1 MDYDDAIRWLLT
13 LPDFERTG
21 DFADRPDLAPM
32 MALLREL
39 GDPHLRAGA
48 AVEGEERPKEE
59 IAPEL
64 KLRGY
69 CPTIHLAGSKGKG
82 STGAMIESVLRASGM
97 RTGHYVSPHLHR
109 YNERIRIDGQP
120 IAPEGFAA
128 AMTAVHAA
136 VEAVQ
141 PRFPGRTLLAFDAL
155 TAAAFV
161 AFREVNVDVQ
171 IIEVGLGGLLDSTNV
186 FHNSL
191 AAVAPHPPA
200 PSPRRGE
207 GEHVVVLTPISL
219 EHTAILGDTI
229 QAIARQKAGI
239 ITDRCTV
246 VVAPQRESAIDV
258 FAEVARERGAT
269 LLEVAKVCQMQR
281 TSANADGQEFR
292 LKTPRA
298 KYDGLKIPLAGRHQL
313 ENAVT
318 AVVAAEEMVARMP
331 DVGGQMFEPATSYIR
346 LLTSDLAPT
355 TVKAGLASV
364 KWPGRLEVLTRK
376 PMLIVDGAHNGDSV
390 KRMET
395 ALRED
400 FGLKSAVLLF
410 GTLGGKDVTAM
421 AEQAAPFA
429 TSVFVCGWPSA
440 RAADP
445 RELAAAFRPYD
456 APVTTFGTLP
466 DAYEAAVAE
475 AGERGAVVAF
485 GALAFVAAVRE
496 WVLGI
501 ESDSVRLA
509 SR

>member
-1 MDYDDAIRWLLT
+1 MDYDDAIRWLLK

-21 DFADRPDLAPM
+21 DFADRPDIAPM
-32 MALLREL
+32 VALLREL
-39 GDPHLRAGA
+39 RDPHLGA
-48 AVEGEERPKEE
+48 ESAAENTELPQEGS
-59 IAPEL
+59 AAEL

-69 CPTIHLAGSKGKG
+69 WPSTVHIAGSKGKG
-82 STGAMIESVLRASGM
+82 STGAMIEAVLRAAGM

-120 IAPEGFAA
+120 ISPEGFAS
-128 AMTAVHAA
+128 AMTAVRAAMAA
-136 VEAVQ
+136 VEGE
-141 PRFPGRTLLAFDAL
+141 FPGRLLAFDAL

-161 AFREVNVDVQ
+161 AFREADVDVQ
-171 IIEVGLGGLLDSTNV
+171 IIEVGLGGTLDSTNV
-186 FHNSL
+186 FHGSV
-191 AAVAPHPPA
+191 AAEARHPPA

-207 GEHVVVLTPISL
+207 GEQHVVVLTPISL

-239 ITDRCTV
+239 ITDGCTV

-258 FAEVARERGAT
+258 FTEVARERGAT
-269 LLEVAKVCQMQR
+269 LIEVAKVCQMQR
-281 TSANADGQEFR
+281 TSANAEGQEFR
-292 LKTPRA
+292 LRTARA

-318 AVVAAEEMVARMP
+318 AVVAAEVTG
-331 DVGGQMFEPATSYIR
+331 DR
-346 LLTSDLAPT
+346 LQVTEAQ
-355 TVKAGLASV
+355 VRAGLAGV

-390 KRMET
+390 KRMVA

-410 GTLGGKDVTAM
+410 GALAGKDVAAM
-421 AEQAAPFA
+421 AEQAAPVA

-445 RELAAAFRPYD
+445 RELAAEFRPYD
-456 APVTTFGTLP
+456 APVTTFGALP

-501 ESDSVRLA
+501 ESDSVRLS